1 MKIINHHKG
10 ETSGLRIYF
19 SAAGAI
25 KQISYQT
32 EWAIRRAIFETL
44 THERFTTNAE
54 ISVTICDNE
63 YIHALNLKY
72 RNIDR
77 PTDVLSFPMM
87 ESDEGIPNDAAPVML
102 GDIVISQERADEQ
115 AKEIGHSLIREM
127 QFLCVHST
135 LHLLGY
141 DHEVS
146 PEADEEMCRIQRE
159 VMAKVEKM
167 TDGEITK

>member
-1 MKIINHHKG
+1 MKIIKHRKG

-19 SAAGAI
+19 SAAGAVD
-25 KQISYQT
+25 QISYQT

-44 THERFTTNAE
+44 RHEDFSFNAE
-54 ISVTICDNE
+54 ISVTVCDNE

-72 RNIDR
+72 RQIDR
-77 PTDVLSFPMM
+77 PTDVLSFPMI
-87 ESDEGIPNDAAPVML
+87 EVDEGIPHDSSSVLL
-102 GDIVISQERADEQ
+102 GDIVISQERANEQ
-115 AKEIGHSLIREM
+115 AGEIGHSLIREI
-127 QFLCVHST
+127 QFLCVHSV

-146 PEADEEMCRIQRE
+146 PEADEEMCRVQRE
-159 VMAKVEKM
+159 IMDKIEKL